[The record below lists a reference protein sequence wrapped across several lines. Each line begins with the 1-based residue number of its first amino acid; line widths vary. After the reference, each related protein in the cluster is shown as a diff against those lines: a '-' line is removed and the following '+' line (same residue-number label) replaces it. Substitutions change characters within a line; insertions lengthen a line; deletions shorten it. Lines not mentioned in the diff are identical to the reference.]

1 MATMTG
7 VIQSYQRVGCVHHAP
22 AALLIV
28 SHSQRILHW
37 LTGPKIGAGEKHLFK
52 RQRLFF
58 RIVDQHASSFILV
71 HK

>member
-7 VIQSYQRVGCVHHAP
+7 VIESYQRVGCVHHAP
-22 AALLIV
+22 AAHLIT

-37 LTGPKIGAGEKHLFK
+37 LLVQGRCLKKSTYSKE
-52 RQRLFF
+52 RVSFF